1 MPSVLSVKQLNLYVR
16 SLIEGDPRL
25 AYVKV
30 EGEISNF
37 KNHYASGH
45 LYFTLK
51 DNDAL
56 IKCVMFRGNA
66 AKVKA
71 NLTDGMSVICSG
83 RVSIYEKDGQYQ
95 FYADSIAPKGE
106 GELAEKFKL
115 IKEKLEKEGLFNADN
130 KKPLPKFPNTI
141 AVVTSGTG
149 AAKHDIINV
158 LSRRYP
164 LCSVIMCPV
173 LVQGAE
179 APQDLIKTLNQVY
192 KENKADVI
200 IIGRGGGSAEDL
212 WAFNDENLA
221 RTIFNSP
228 MPVISAVGHETD
240 FTICDFVADMRAPTP
255 SAAAELAV
263 PNITEL
269 KGTLNGLFKRV
280 NNSYN
285 YFYNNAVG
293 RLNNVAQSWF
303 FKNPNRFFADK
314 MQQLDKVLDSLK
326 ITYSN
331 KLNSAQ
337 KNTDLLGAKL
347 NAVSPLGVLAR
358 GYSVAQTNGKV
369 INNVNDLNIGQNITL
384 VMQGGSAEC
393 EVKKTVKEQSYE

>member
-56 IKCVMFRGNA
+56 IKCVMFKGNA
-66 AKVKA
+66 AKVKEA
-71 NLTDGMSVICSG
+71 LTDGMSVICSG

-95 FYADSIAPKGE
+95 FYADSIEPKGE

-115 IKEKLEKEGLFNADN
+115 IKEKLEKEGLFNAEY

-141 AVVTSGTG
+141 AVLTSGTG
-149 AAKHDIINV
+149 AAKHDIFNV

-164 LCSVIMCPV
+164 LCNVIMCPV

-179 APQDLIKTLNQVY
+179 AVPDLIKTLNQVY
-192 KENKADVI
+192 KANKADVI

-228 MPVISAVGHETD
+228 IPVISAVGHETD

-269 KGTLNGLFKRV
+269 NFTLNGLFKRV

-293 RLNNVAQSWF
+293 RLNNAAQSWF
-303 FKNPNRFFADK
+303 FKNPNRFFTDK

-326 ITYSN
+326 NTYSN
-331 KLNSAQ
+331 KLSLAQ

-369 INNVNDLNIGQNITL
+369 INNVNELNVGQNITL